1 MRTVFRWKDVTEI
14 VGARPSLMKRQP
26 LRSPKTIVQTSTEK
40 ITSLA
45 RTSWGGKVIP
55 DMNLTAREL
64 KNILDKVDD
73 NTIITIDVK
82 SPKQIKI
89 GIEYERRANFI
100 EKVVSAIANALS
112 VLGTGK
118 QKAPGS
124 NIAKTTF
131 DIITERG
138 ASDEL

>member
-1 MRTVFRWKDVTEI
+1 
-14 VGARPSLMKRQP
+14 
-26 LRSPKTIVQTSTEK
+26 
-40 ITSLA
+40 
-45 RTSWGGKVIP
+45 
-55 DMNLTAREL
+55 MNLTAREL